1 MARRGIE
8 IDWVVVRVNTL
19 RRVVALGATGL
30 VAAALLAFGYSR
42 LHLPPEA
49 QARRAIEHA
58 QRIHDA
64 VAAKPVPR
72 MWQTEFRQASQ
83 QLDESRSA
91 YSHEQWPQALTLAEK
106 SARRLEAIRGAGEGA
121 VVGAGQILSYRG
133 SVSVQ
138 RAGKADWVDAQL
150 KMPVFNGDFVRTG
163 DDGTAE
169 ILFADGTLY
178 RISPDSLLEIHH
190 QPARAAPGRV
200 KMVVGHINVYTSTH
214 PSTVATDT
222 LEARVARDSRVAVDV
237 KKERSAIVA
246 AYAGA
251 ADVRSSG
258 GNEVQ
263 LHSRE
268 RVAVSAEGAL
278 TDKGS
283 IPEPPR
289 PLEPGDNATI
299 DMAANPNISLTWQ
312 PPAAAVTSHL
322 QVSHSPRFLGSTM
335 EIDAPGL
342 SHSQAKLKIISP
354 GTYFWRVAVVDTTG
368 TRSEWS
374 GVRRFRI
381 LSPHQR
387 LPMEDRTPPELEVQ
401 PARQMGQLFIVEG
414 RTEVG
419 ATVTINDEEVNV
431 DADGHFRKAVEV
443 PHDGWND
450 LVIAAVDPAGNRTER
465 RQRVYVE
472 VY

>member
-1 MARRGIE
+1 MARRGFE

-19 RRVVALGATGL
+19 RRVLALAATGL

-58 QRIHDA
+58 QQMRDA
-64 VAAKPVPR
+64 IASKPIPR
-72 MWQTEFRQASQ
+72 MWQAEFRQASQ
-83 QLDESRSA
+83 QLDESRAA
-91 YSHEQWPQALTLAEK
+91 YSKEQWPQALSLAEK
-106 SARRLEAIRGAGEGA
+106 SDRRLEAIRGAGEGA
-121 VVGAGQILSYRG
+121 AVGAGQILSYHG

-138 RAGKADWVDAQL
+138 RAGKVEWINAQVR
-150 KMPVFNGDFVRTG
+150 MPVFNGDFVRTG

-178 RISPDSLLEIHH
+178 RISPDSLLEIHN

-200 KMVVGHINVYTSTH
+200 KMVVGHINVYTSTQ
-214 PSTVATDT
+214 PSTISTDT

-237 KKERSAIVA
+237 KKEHTAIVA
-246 AYAGA
+246 AYAGG
-251 ADVRSSG
+251 ADVRGSG
-258 GNEVQ
+258 GHKVQ
-263 LHSRE
+263 LRSRE

-278 TDKGS
+278 ADKGR
-283 IPEPPR
+283 IPDPPR
-289 PLEPGDNATI
+289 PLEPADNATF
-299 DMAANPNISLTWQ
+299 DMATTAKISLTWQ
-312 PPAAAVTSHL
+312 LPAGAVTSHL
-322 QVSHSPRFLGSTM
+322 QVSRSPRFLGSTM
-335 EIDAPGL
+335 EIDAPEL
-342 SHSQAKLKIISP
+342 PHSLAKLKIVSP
-354 GTYFWRVAVVDTTG
+354 GTYFWRVAVTDATG

-374 GVRRFRI
+374 AVRRFRI
-381 LSPHQR
+381 MSPHQR
-387 LPMEDRTPPELEVQ
+387 LPLEDHTPPELEVQ

-419 ATVTINDEEVNV
+419 ATVTINDEDVNV

-450 LVIAAVDPAGNRTER
+450 LIVAAVDPAGNRTER